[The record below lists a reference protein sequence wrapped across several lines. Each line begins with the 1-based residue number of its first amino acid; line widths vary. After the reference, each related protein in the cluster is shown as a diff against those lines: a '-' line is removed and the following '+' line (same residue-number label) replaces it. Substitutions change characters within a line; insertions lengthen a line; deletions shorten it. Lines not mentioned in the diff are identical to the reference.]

1 MQPRDTL
8 ITIAGELERMT
19 QSPSIKTIRAI
30 ALAVLAGGGVAAST
44 ITSPRSVLA
53 AETAVAP
60 EKNPPGDIPDS
71 QVFVVYASPLGFS
84 IKVPEGWARRDGVNG
99 AVFSDKYNQ
108 IWIEAG
114 TAGAAPTK
122 ASVTQNEAATLLKT
136 GRAVVIRTVTD
147 VTLPAGPAVR
157 IAYTSNSEPN
167 AVTGKQIRQE
177 NERYLFFKA
186 GKLVSLDLA
195 APLGADNAD
204 QWKLMTDSFRWK

>member
-1 MQPRDTL
+1 
-8 ITIAGELERMT
+8 MT
-19 QSPSIKTIRAI
+19 RTSSIKTIRAT
-30 ALAVLAGGGVAAST
+30 ALAVLIGGGGAMAAIPS
-44 ITSPRSVLA
+44 SVPVLA

-71 QVFVVYASPLGFS
+71 QVFIMYTSPLGFS

-114 TAGAAPTK
+114 TVGAAPTK

-136 GRAVVIRTVTD
+136 GRAVVIKTVTD
-147 VTLPAGPAVR
+147 VKLPAGPAVR

-167 AVTGKQIRQE
+167 AVTGKQIREE
-177 NERYLFFKA
+177 NERYLYFKA
-186 GKLVSLDLA
+186 GKLVSLDLS
-195 APLGADNAD
+195 APLGADNVD
-204 QWKLMTDSFRWK
+204 QWKLMADSFRWR